1 MEMTMLIVG
10 MLLGMIL
17 VAIIYF
23 IIEQIYKRNINKIF
37 EEQRCEV
44 IAYKPISEEGERQIN
59 EMLGLV
65 KVTFQLRTEVY
76 EKLKE
81 ESVKENLI
89 LVAYIRKV
97 LTEHV
102 NEKFD

>member
-23 IIEQIYKRNINKIF
+23 IIDQINKRNINKIF

-44 IAYKPISEEGERQIN
+44 IAYKPISEESERQIN

-97 LTEHV
+97 LTDHV

>member
-1 MEMTMLIVG
+1 MLIVG

-65 KVTFQLRTEVY
+65 KVTFQLGTEVY

-97 LTEHV
+97 LTDHV

>member
-1 MEMTMLIVG
+1 MEMTMLIAG
-10 MLLGMIL
+10 MLLGVIL

-23 IIEQIYKRNINKIF
+23 IIDQINKRNINKIF

-97 LTEHV
+97 LTDHV

>member
-1 MEMTMLIVG
+1 
-10 MLLGMIL
+10 MLLGVIL

-23 IIEQIYKRNINKIF
+23 IIEQINKRNINKIF
-37 EEQRCEV
+37 EEQRREAV
-44 IAYKPISEEGERQIN
+44 PYKPISEEGERQIN

-81 ESVKENLI
+81 ESVEENLI